1 MLALHFARCQL
12 NSMVCALFRLVF
24 RKHLNRYRLKPKL
37 DTGWAG
43 FVSFCVY
50 LFFFLSCLSIRSAYF
65 HITNCFSADFHGI
78 FNRSTGEKGKQKKL
92 RSLNCL
98 LCVNPVGTSMWLSSN
113 TLELVHSQGLIR
125 KWFGAAFFL
134 PLLSCFFFSIS
145 STIWFELNTSSTLLS
160 LLPSS
165 WPPCIE
171 HQIGYTWLLMQFIL
185 LKLYWMES
193 ISQTYSHMQW
203 KHYSQQQNMVFT
215 PNFTLF
221 GPNNAH
227 GSKNIHRIVNRRISN
242 NFHWVEMTGKR
253 RE

>member
-1 MLALHFARCQL
+1 MEFSIEAPEKKESKKNYVRWIVCFVSIRLARVCGYHRTHL
-12 NSMVCALFRLVF
+12 NSFILKDWLGNGLVLLF
-24 RKHLNRYRLKPKL
+24 
-37 DTGWAG
+37 
-43 FVSFCVY
+43 SF
-50 LFFFLSCLSIRSAYF
+50 LFW
-65 HITNCFSADFHGI
+65 
-78 FNRSTGEKGKQKKL
+78 
-92 RSLNCL
+92 
-98 LCVNPVGTSMWLSSN
+98 VV
-113 TLELVHSQGLIR
+113 
-125 KWFGAAFFL
+125 
-134 PLLSCFFFSIS
+134 FFFSIS